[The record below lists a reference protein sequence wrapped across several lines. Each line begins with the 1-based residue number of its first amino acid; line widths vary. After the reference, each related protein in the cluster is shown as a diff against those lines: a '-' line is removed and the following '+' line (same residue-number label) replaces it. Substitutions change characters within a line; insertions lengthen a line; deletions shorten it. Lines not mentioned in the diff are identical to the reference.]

1 VIVYT
6 YFDPQV
12 PGGRSP
18 AHSGVLRLWSESWR
32 RHGWEPRVLG
42 PRDAKKHP
50 RYAEFLARVRTY
62 PTINPRG
69 YEDACYLR
77 WLAFA
82 HVKGGLMVDYDVICN
97 GAMPGGMLRPHNSS
111 LKKANPDITF
121 FDTTYVPCAVLATE
135 KGANMLCAY
144 LYGHLPH
151 GTHCS
156 DMHIFK
162 AEATTGVLGPA
173 GWQCLEYGVPGWDKS
188 PVIHFASGKVQ
199 GFPSKA
205 AAIQHALN
213 HVGR

>member
-32 RHGWEPRVLG
+32 RNGWEPRVLG

-50 RYAEFLARVRTY
+50 QYERFLARVRTY

-97 GAMPGGMLRPHNSS
+97 LFSTRRLLSAR
-111 LKKANPDITF
+111 PDINF
-121 FDTTYVPCAVLATE
+121 FDTTYVPCAVEANE
-135 KGANMLCAY
+135 KGTNMLCA
-144 LYGHLPH
+144 LLFGFNPLPRVAH
-151 GTHCS
+151 YS

-162 AEATTGVLGPA
+162 DESASGVLGPA
-173 GWQCLEYGVPGWDKS
+173 GSECLEFGVPGWEKA
-188 PVIHFASGKVQ
+188 PMIHFASGKVQ
-199 GFPSKA
+199 GFPSKS